1 MKVTSNLTLLFVAI
15 CLLAITSCNKQQTYV
30 PKTTLADSLLYAAT
44 SVQDLDRAVF
54 LSDSLLATG
63 DISVFRNSYLKGS
76 IYARTGKPHDAETI
90 LKHALAIKPQN
101 AYDSL
106 FYFQCLKAMV
116 EYSTEKGDYEGLL
129 RVALPAYEGL
139 YALVSRPEYAAE
151 AYDILAEILQH
162 VGVSQVNQRMFDEGE
177 KYFEKCYD
185 CIVKVRA
192 LDTSWKHDYYAT
204 ICLYNIASSY
214 SFQGDF
220 PAAEKWLNYTEAIIK
235 EMANK
240 DNVPALVTDMSW
252 STYYI
257 DRAMIY
263 SGLGKQKEADQ
274 AYEAYK
280 RTQYAKTDIAKIH
293 EGEYLMKTKRY
304 AQAADVYAVTYR
316 YLAESGSEHTLDN
329 VGYLTRKFE
338 ANYKAGRNDSALS
351 VAAYTFEHLD
361 SAITREKKN
370 QVIELATI
378 YQTQQKDAEIA
389 EQKAKLLQ
397 TRVLALLV
405 AFVLAMTFFM
415 IYAVIRRRQRI
426 RLEEKNQQLTI
437 ANARAEESLRMK
449 TKFIQQISHEIRTPL
464 NILSGYAQVI
474 TAPDMEI
481 DNETRNDA
489 NQQILENTDR
499 ITGLVNKM
507 LELSDV
513 SSRTVIELTDQVP
526 AVQIANQAVH
536 SSGIEEAAHLDFQLQ
551 DTDEAGQAVLTTN
564 QQAAVRVL
572 SLLLDNAMK
581 FTAPAEAYG
590 HHSGADKKRASL
602 TITKH
607 DNGIQFIVEDTGIGV
622 PAAEAE
628 HIFDEFVQLDEYYNG
643 TGIGL
648 TVARSLSRRLGG
660 DVVLDTTYTAGA
672 RFVLTLPCSLKRWL
686 DS

>member
-252 STYYI
+252 STYYL
-257 DRAMIY
+257 DRAMIC

-304 AQAADVYAVTYR
+304 AQAADLYAVTYR
-316 YLAESGSEHTLDN
+316 YLAESGSERTLDN

-370 QVIELATI
+370 QAIELSTI
-378 YQTQQKDAEIA
+378 YHTQQKDAEIA
-389 EQKAKLLQ
+389 DQKAKLLQ

-405 AFVLAMTFFM
+405 ALVLAVFFFT

-426 RLEEKNQQLTI
+426 SLEEKNQQLMI

-489 NQQILENTDR
+489 NQQIMVNTDR

-526 AVQIANQAVH
+526 AVHIANQAVL
-536 SSGIEEAAHLDFQLQ
+536 SSGIEDAAHLDFLLQ
-551 DTDEAGQAVLTTN
+551 DTDGAGLTVLTTN

-590 HHSGADKKRASL
+590 HQTDADKKRATL

-607 DNGIQFIVEDTGIGV
+607 DNGVQFIVEDTGIGV

-672 RFVLTLPCSLKRWL
+672 RFVLTLPCSL
-686 DS
+686 

>member
-54 LSDSLLATG
+54 LCDSLLETG
-63 DISVFRNSYLKGS
+63 DVSIFRNSYLKGS
-76 IYARTGKPHDAETI
+76 IYARTGKPHDAEAI

-204 ICLYNIASSY
+204 VCLYNIASSY

-252 STYYI
+252 STYYL

-304 AQAADVYAVTYR
+304 AQAADLYAVTYR
-316 YLAESGSEHTLDN
+316 YLAESGSERTLDN

-378 YQTQQKDAEIA
+378 YHTQQKDAEIA
-389 EQKAKLLQ
+389 DQKAKLLQ

-405 AFVLAMTFFM
+405 ALVLAMTFFM

-426 RLEEKNQQLTI
+426 SLEEKNQQLMI

-526 AVQIANQAVH
+526 AVQIANQAVL
-536 SSGIEEAAHLDFQLQ
+536 SSGIEDAAHLDFLLQ
-551 DTDEAGQAVLTTN
+551 DTDGAGLTVLTTN

-590 HHSGADKKRASL
+590 HQTDADKKRATL

-607 DNGIQFIVEDTGIGV
+607 ENGVQFIVEDTGIGV

-672 RFVLTLPCSLKRWL
+672 RFVLTLPCSL
-686 DS
+686 

>member
-1 MKVTSNLTLLFVAI
+1 MKATSNLSLLFIAI

-30 PKTTLADSLLYAAT
+30 PKTTLADSLISAAT
-44 SVQDLDRAVF
+44 SVQDLDRAIF

-63 DISVFRNSYLKGS
+63 DISVFRNCYMKGS
-76 IYARTGKPHDAETI
+76 IFIRTGKTQDAVAI
-90 LKHALAIKPQN
+90 LKRALAIKPQN

-106 FYFQCLKAMV
+106 FYFQCVKAMV
-116 EYSTEKGDYEGLL
+116 EYNRQKNDEEGLL
-129 RVALPAYEGL
+129 RIALPAYEGL
-139 YALVSRPEYAAE
+139 YDLVSKPEYASE
-151 AYDILAEILQH
+151 AYDILAEILQY
-162 VGVSQVNQRMFDEGE
+162 VGVSQLNQGMTTEAG

-185 CIVKVRA
+185 CILKVRA
-192 LDTSWKHDYYAT
+192 LDKSWKHDYYAT
-204 ICLYNIASSY
+204 VCLYNIASSY
-214 SFQGDF
+214 SFRDDYHT
-220 PAAEKWLNYTEAIIK
+220 AEKWLNYTEPIIK

-240 DNVPALVTDMSW
+240 DNVPAVIADMSW
-252 STYYI
+252 CTYYL
-257 DRAMIY
+257 DRATVY
-263 SGLGKQKEADQ
+263 HGLGKQKEADQ
-274 AYEAYK
+274 AFEAFK
-280 RTQYAKTDIAKIH
+280 RTQYANTDIAQIH
-293 EGEYLMKTKRY
+293 GGEYLMKTKRY
-304 AQAADVYAVTYR
+304 AQAADAFAVTYR
-316 YLAESGSEHTLDN
+316 YLAGNGSEHTLEN
-329 VGYLTRKFE
+329 IGFLIHKFE

-361 SAITREKKN
+361 SAITLEKKN
-370 QVIELATI
+370 QAIELSTI

-526 AVQIANQAVH
+526 AVQIANQAVL

-551 DTDEAGQAVLTTN
+551 DADGAGQAVLTTN

-590 HHSGADKKRASL
+590 HHSGADKKRATL

-622 PAAEAE
+622 PSAEAE

-672 RFVLTLPCSLKRWL
+672 RFVLTLPCSL
-686 DS
+686 

>member
-30 PKTTLADSLLYAAT
+30 PKTTLADSLIYAAT

-63 DISVFRNSYLKGS
+63 DISIFRNSYLKGS
-76 IYARTGKPHDAETI
+76 IYTRTGKLRDAETI
-90 LKHALAIKPQN
+90 LKRALAIKPQN

-106 FYFQCLKAMV
+106 FYFQCLKAMI
-116 EYSTEKGDYEGLL
+116 EYNTEKGDYEGVL

-151 AYDILAEILQH
+151 AYDILAEILQQ
-162 VGVSQVNQRMFDEGE
+162 VGVSQITQGLTTEAE
-177 KYFEKCYD
+177 QYFEKCYD
-185 CIVKVRA
+185 CIQKVRA
-192 LDTSWKHDYYAT
+192 LDKSWKHDYYAT
-204 ICLYNIASSY
+204 VFLYNIASSY
-214 SFQGDF
+214 SSQRDYLT
-220 PAAEKWLNYTEAIIK
+220 AEKWLNYTEAIIK

-240 DNVPALVTDMSW
+240 ENVPALVTDMSW
-252 STYYI
+252 STYFL
-257 DRAMIY
+257 DRAIVY

-280 RTQYAKTDIAKIH
+280 RTQYAKTDLAQIH

-304 AQAADVYAVTYR
+304 AQAADAYAIVYKF
-316 YLAESGSEHTLDN
+316 LSESGSARTLDN
-329 VGYLTRKFE
+329 VGYLTKKFQ

-378 YQTQQKDAEIA
+378 YHTQQKDAEIA
-389 EQKAKLLQ
+389 TQKAKLLQ

-426 RLEEKNQQLTI
+426 RLEEKNQQLMI

-536 SSGIEEAAHLDFQLQ
+536 SSGIEDAAHLDFQLL
-551 DTDEAGQAVLTTN
+551 DTDGAGIAVLTTN

-590 HHSGADKKRASL
+590 HHSGADKKRATL

-672 RFVLTLPCSLKRWL
+672 RFVFTLPYNW
-686 DS
+686 